1 MTEIKYIQFFLIF
14 MFVQHCW
21 LLSEIRISIIAF
33 VFTGL
38 SPIEISDL
46 NPPGLNPSNREARKD
61 VPCENTDVGV
71 KTSSNKI
78 SIFICSLTS
87 TLNGKMTT
95 EPKYSNLR
103 FVLTSHYA
111 SLHINGIN
119 YVSPEKYWGGFI
131 WEYRNINWEHKIQF
145 YPFKY

>member
-1 MTEIKYIQFFLIF
+1 M
-14 MFVQHCW
+14 
-21 LLSEIRISIIAF
+21 SEIRISIIAF
-33 VFTGL
+33 VFTGR
-38 SPIEISDL
+38 SPFENSDL
-46 NPPGLNPSNREARKD
+46 NPMGLNPSNREARKD

-119 YVSPEKYWGGFI
+119 YVSPEKY
-131 WEYRNINWEHKIQF
+131 
-145 YPFKY
+145 